1 MRKHLIL
8 LCLLLAGQLTA
19 YGQNAREILD
29 KAAAR
34 LTASGDVRAQFKA
47 TQFKGTTPEGDASG
61 TMLLSGRKYKMI
73 TDEMTTWYD
82 GTTQWNMM
90 AGSDEVN
97 VSTPTEEEQAA
108 MNPATLIGIYKKG
121 YKFGLRKSS
130 LRGKPTFEVHLK
142 AKNKKA
148 PFSEIYV
155 DVEQGTYTPLC
166 LRAKKDGDWLRLAI
180 LSFKNRLS
188 LPASTFTFP
197 QKDFPNVEVIDLR
210 D

>member
-47 TQFKGTTPEGDASG
+47 TQFKGTTPEGEASG

-121 YKFGLRKSS
+121 YKFGLKKSS
-130 LRGKPTFEVHLK
+130 LRGKPTFEVYLK